1 MNIFDKAIIEFV
13 NQYSQLNPLVDKTI
27 YTIAQNHSLK
37 GGVIVTLLWWAWLR
51 RSGQLID
58 RSFAAIYTMV
68 GALIALFVARVMQNT
83 LPYRPRPV
91 FAPEL
96 NFVVPESFDPTG
108 IDRLSSFPSDHA
120 VLFFSLATALWLA
133 DRRVG
138 LFAYIWTTVVICFP
152 RIFLGYHH
160 PTDII
165 AGAVIGIAIMLGG
178 RSLPV
183 PSWACARAADFQAR
197 HAGILY
203 AGAFLLTFQMATLF
217 EGMRRLGSAAGKVVA
232 LVL

>member
-1 MNIFDKAIIEFV
+1 MNIFDKAVIEFV
-13 NQYSQLNPLVDKTI
+13 NQFSQQSVLIDKAA
-27 YTIAQNHSLK
+27 YVIAQNHFLK
-37 GGVIVTLLWWAWLR
+37 GGIIVTLLWWSWLK

-58 RSFAAIYTMV
+58 RSFAAVYSMI
-68 GALIALFVARVMQNT
+68 GAMIAMFVARVMQNT

-91 FAPEL
+91 FATDL

-108 IDRLSSFPSDHA
+108 IDGLSAFPSDHA

-138 LFAYIWTTVVICFP
+138 LFAYIWTTLVICVP

-165 AGAVIGIAIMLGG
+165 AGAVIGIVIMVAVS
-178 RSLPV
+178 RIPV
-183 PSWACARAADFQAR
+183 PVGVCLRARDFQTR

-217 EGMRRLGSAAGKVVA
+217 EGVRRLGSAVMKVVA
-232 LVL
+232 L